1 MVIMSV
7 DLGKS
12 RTGLAISDKTGF
24 LASPLDTIF
33 EKNTNVLVEKITEI
47 AKDKKVELFV
57 IGLPKNMDGSEGESA
72 TNARNF
78 ANMLKEHSDIDYV
91 MQDERMTTITAHNYL
106 SERNVR
112 GEKRKKAVDTVA
124 ASIILQDYLDKER
137 NK

>member
-33 EKNTNVLVEKITEI
+33 EKNTNVLVERITEI

-57 IGLPKNMDGSEGESA
+57 IGLPKNMDGSEGE
-72 TNARNF
+72 
-78 ANMLKEHSDIDYV
+78 
-91 MQDERMTTITAHNYL
+91 
-106 SERNVR
+106 
-112 GEKRKKAVDTVA
+112 
-124 ASIILQDYLDKER
+124 ILPIC
-137 NK
+137 